1 MSSARD
7 VVGVRNWSRSRERK
21 LNEVVSLQTRIP
33 PTRRTGLRLA
43 IYAPIVEIKALQL
56 ELQKFADERDWD
68 QFHSV
73 RNLVLAV
80 IGEAGELAEVLQW
93 VGDDKTGGFLE
104 DGGRQRLSEEI
115 ADVFIYLVRLADK
128 AGVDLESAVRDKLLS
143 NSQKY
148 PVDQARGNAK
158 KYTEFNR

>member
-1 MSSARD
+1 M
-7 VVGVRNWSRSRERK
+7 
-21 LNEVVSLQTRIP
+21 
-33 PTRRTGLRLA
+33 
-43 IYAPIVEIKALQL
+43 EIKALQL